1 MRCCQEAVTTTRA
14 IFSATKTRSEKSHRS
29 MHRSAAPSTP
39 PPLGT
44 PLDCSV
50 LKIRRVRAVRWKEGI
65 ASSSGKRRTT
75 SCFGSLLGATKST
88 TCLLPHHVCTPVCLE
103 NRTVSWPRCSFWHH
117 EYLRYHVLL
126 LYLSQLEHRD
136 CSSCHS
142 FSTDGLGTLV
152 PPIRPSPMILV
163 VFGHVKAQKEILA
176 FIQSTFL
183 PDRLTILVYL
193 VSRKHRYFRH
203 FPVNY
208 LRNLGIRNVRTSHY
222 IVMDMDMW
230 SLSRHFSLLWNQ
242 QMLTMSCIK
251 YQIR

>member
-1 MRCCQEAVTTTRA
+1 
-14 IFSATKTRSEKSHRS
+14 
-29 MHRSAAPSTP
+29 MHRSVVSSTP

-50 LKIRRVRAVRWKEGI
+50 LKIRCVRAVRWKEGI
-65 ASSSGKRRTT
+65 ASSSGKRRTA
-75 SCFGSLLGATKST
+75 SCFGSLLEVARSMTR
-88 TCLLPHHVCTPVCLE
+88 LLPQHVRTPACLE
-103 NRTVSWPRCSFWHH
+103 NRTVSWPGCSFWYH

-126 LYLSQLEHRD
+126 PHLSQLEHRD

-142 FSTDGLGTLV
+142 FSTDGLGTLA

-163 VFGHVKAQKEILA
+163 VFGHVKAQEEILA

-193 VSRKHRYFRH
+193 VTRGHRHFRH

-230 SLSRHFSLLWNQ
+230 SLSRRFSLLWDQ